1 MRDEGLWRLQSIAAN
16 SHREGKFG
24 TKEKGRAK
32 IDRRV
37 ILYMECRCA
46 CTKGIGIFLFYPSQS
61 KRELPRRRIVRA
73 GGSSTLRACFMRGRL
88 IDCRIAGDRRRHG
101 GASCAQ
107 AAHRPRG
114 GIGGSSTLRA
124 CFMRGRL
131 FFRPVT
137 KKRRH
142 LRKSCAAFL
151 FLCYNEPANTD
162 SRLIREAA
170 SKNRPNLWGKFPLW
184 GQQLGGAISSSGAGS
199 SCEGGAPCGRAH
211 PLGGAASHRAA
222 IRKIQ
227 NGGFYDP

>member
-1 MRDEGLWRLQSIAAN
+1 MRLYKG
-16 SHREGKFG
+16 HRH
-24 TKEKGRAK
+24 
-32 IDRRV
+32 
-37 ILYMECRCA
+37 
-46 CTKGIGIFLFYPSQS
+46 FLFYPSQS

-114 GIGGSSTLRA
+114 GIGGSSTLRVR
-124 CFMRGRL
+124 FMRGRL

-151 FLCYNEPANTD
+151 FLCYNMPANTD

-170 SKNRPNLWGKFPLW
+170 SKNRPIFGGSFLFGGSSLA
-184 GQQLGGAISSSGAGS
+184 GQYPPRGRAVPARSAPPQAGS
-199 SCEGGAPCGRAH
+199 TCKR
-211 PLGGAASHRAA
+211 AASRRAA

>member
-1 MRDEGLWRLQSIAAN
+1 MRLYEGHRHFFVLPKPKQKGAAPQA
-16 SHREGKFG
+16 HR
-24 TKEKGRAK
+24 A
-32 IDRRV
+32 
-37 ILYMECRCA
+37 
-46 CTKGIGIFLFYPSQS
+46 
-61 KRELPRRRIVRA
+61 
-73 GGSSTLRACFMRGRL
+73 RGRL

-114 GIGGSSTLRA
+114 GIGGSSTLRVR
-124 CFMRGRL
+124 FMRGRL

-151 FLCYNEPANTD
+151 FLCYNMPANTD
-162 SRLIREAA
+162 SRLIREGA
-170 SKNRPNLWGKFPLW
+170 SKNRPIF
-184 GQQLGGAISSSGAGS
+184 GGSFLFGGS
-199 SCEGGAPCGRAH
+199 SLAGQYPPRGRAVPARAAPPCGRAH